1 PHNGEVAP
9 CSGGGVRKARKSA
22 APGSAQRRVARR
34 GAVAHTLTTDSAYQ
48 HADRATSDYRHD
60 EVRRPPRSWERQS
73 PQRRRSSLH
82 VNPTRTSWPSRRK
95 ASSHVTIEL
104 QSVAIGV
111 AHMELASTPRCVG
124 YIGSVWQWPEL
135 IRQTVDVV
143 HGETQSRSIA
153 CDPDEVMPLQ
163 RENSVVAADN
173 NEHQRVRV
181 IAELLHEPEM
191 CVETRRSCHVADVQ
205 YRLDPPDPRRH
216 GVTVTQTARNGPR
229 GCLVPGFASKTA
241 STADTGL
248 CAPRVWVVGAGRW
261 VNGALRAGRRASHL
275 RVSLSLETPRGA
287 EGRERHPPRPTP
299 DTNAPRQPEATPPH
313 TSRRTRA
320 ALTSKG
326 GSAGG
331 SAPHR
336 CEQQRARTDGGDAA
350 TEHVA
355 DRQGRAGERQR
366 ARDGRGR
373 RRTAFR
379 WCTGRRLA
387 ARYGRRDVAGRRGW
401 RWRWKRRRSR
411 GRGRGRRGGGRLAGR
426 RLAERDR

>member
-1 PHNGEVAP
+1 MDREVAWYLASP
-9 CSGGGVRKARKSA
+9 RK
-22 APGSAQRRVARR
+22 
-34 GAVAHTLTTDSAYQ
+34 
-48 HADRATSDYRHD
+48 
-60 EVRRPPRSWERQS
+60 RPPR
-73 PQRRRSSLH
+73 LY
-82 VNPTRTSWPSRRK
+82 
-95 ASSHVTIEL
+95 AS
-104 QSVAIGV
+104 
-111 AHMELASTPRCVG
+111 
-124 YIGSVWQWPEL
+124 
-135 IRQTVDVV
+135 
-143 HGETQSRSIA
+143 
-153 CDPDEVMPLQ
+153 
-163 RENSVVAADN
+163 
-173 NEHQRVRV
+173 
-181 IAELLHEPEM
+181 
-191 CVETRRSCHVADVQ
+191 
-205 YRLDPPDPRRH
+205 
-216 GVTVTQTARNGPR
+216 
-229 GCLVPGFASKTA
+229 
-241 STADTGL
+241 DTGL

-426 RLAERDR
+426 RLAERDRRGNRYCLRQVRHHDDASEVAAVDAPPAVGADAARVHGVRRLRGVVRDGDEDRLCAEGLGAVAVGGRRCGAGQRRSAAVGVAALHDGDETGDAELRSGDGDLVAVAEPARRLNGEARACRSGRADGEDAAEQQGGRSAGCDDGATNGVHGVSSIRLGRTRRLWRSAVGASSAGDRTADMRRVGLIYQPDFE